1 MRGGAVAS
9 EERQWLPLQLQA
21 GRHGQRHRHR
31 HWGWGE
37 AAARQKVAM
46 GEGLL
51 SLSVKIKAVS
61 PVGRVVTPCVLVQL
75 PEFSL
80 SVL

>member
-1 MRGGAVAS
+1 MAS

-21 GRHGQRHRHR
+21 GRHGQWHRHR
-31 HWGWGE
+31 GWGK

-46 GEGLL
+46 GEGLF

-61 PVGRVVTPCVLVQL
+61 PVGRFVTPCVLVQL